1 MKDLAPIALF
11 CFNRPIHLKKTLSSL
26 KKNLLFNKSKIYIF
40 ADGAKTEKDLI
51 DVDKVRNLVK
61 NLKGF
66 KKKKIIFRKK
76 NFGLA
81 KNIISGV
88 NYVLKKEKKIIVLED
103 DLITSKFFLSY
114 MNKSLDY
121 YKKENKVASIHG
133 YIYPLNK
140 KNLLDNFFIKGA
152 DCWGWGTWKRSW
164 MKFEKK
170 PEVLIKK
177 IKKKNLIREFN
188 FNNTKNYFQ
197 MLKKNLYIKNKSWA
211 IQWYAS
217 AFLKNMYTLYPKYTY
232 VKNIGLDGSGK
243 NTKLNY
249 NLNSNF
255 PKKYQLLKIND
266 VKEDVEAKKSFEEYF
281 KSNEKNFIEK
291 IYFKIFNE

>member
-177 IKKKNLIREFN
+177 IKKK
-188 FNNTKNYFQ
+188 
-197 MLKKNLYIKNKSWA
+197 
-211 IQWYAS
+211 
-217 AFLKNMYTLYPKYTY
+217 
-232 VKNIGLDGSGK
+232 
-243 NTKLNY
+243 KLN
-249 NLNSNF
+249 
-255 PKKYQLLKIND
+255 
-266 VKEDVEAKKSFEEYF
+266 
-281 KSNEKNFIEK
+281 
-291 IYFKIFNE
+291 